1 MKMDNLDN
9 LVKRTK
15 EPYDPSIECDKCG
28 SEIDFEKL
36 LCKYGTEG
44 LYDIAN
50 KLIKIADED
59 ISDAL
64 NNNYF

>member
-1 MKMDNLDN
+1 MKMNN

-36 LCKYGTEG
+36 LCKYDQKVYT
-44 LYDIAN
+44 I
-50 KLIKIADED
+50 
-59 ISDAL
+59 
-64 NNNYF
+64 